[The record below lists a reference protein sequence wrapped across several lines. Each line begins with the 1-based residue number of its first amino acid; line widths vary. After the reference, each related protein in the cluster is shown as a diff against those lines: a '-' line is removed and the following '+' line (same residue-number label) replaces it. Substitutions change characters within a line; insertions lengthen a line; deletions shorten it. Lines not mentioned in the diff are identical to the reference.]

1 MEQLHKKFTNSKVRA
16 LITRYLKK
24 EIRRKYIQE
33 ILGIKKN

>member
-24 EIRRKYIQE
+24 EI
-33 ILGIKKN
+33 KKKIYPRNFRD